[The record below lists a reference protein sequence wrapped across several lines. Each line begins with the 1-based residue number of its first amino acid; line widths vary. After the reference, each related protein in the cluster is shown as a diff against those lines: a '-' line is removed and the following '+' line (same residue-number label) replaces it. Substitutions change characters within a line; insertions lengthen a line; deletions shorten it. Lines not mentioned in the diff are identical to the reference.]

1 MCWQPAQDLQTL
13 GDSFEFHAKFMV
25 ESFSQFTVQIL
36 SQATQSPLQ
45 IADKS
50 NPSEAQNSKVLDM
63 AIV

>member
-1 MCWQPAQDLQTL
+1 MCWQPAQDPQTL
-13 GDSFEFHAKFMV
+13 GDSFEFHVKFLV

-36 SQATQSPLQ
+36 SQATKSPLQ

-50 NPSEAQNSKVLDM
+50 NPSEAQNSKMLKM